1 MKKIIIFGAGTLGK
15 QLNNKLQNEYEVIG
29 YIDNDT
35 SIHKDLINGIM
46 IHPVSEISALQYDY
60 VVIATMSLEMF
71 TTMNQQLL
79 DIGIAEDKIITKY
92 TMTECNA
99 RKVFVEDFSKIVYE
113 YSIQGSV
120 AEVGVFQGDFAKII
134 NRSFHDRKLYLFDTF
149 TGFDKRDVVV
159 EQEMQLSGSRVNR
172 FCHTSEEIVLSKMGN
187 PDLVL
192 LKKGYFP
199 NTASGIEESFCFV
212 SLDVDLYLP
221 TLRGLEW
228 FSERMAGGGV
238 IIVHDYFSNEYK
250 GVRKAVQEFMNCH
263 TVNDNY
269 VYTISVIG
277 DGFSIVISGF

>member
-1 MKKIIIFGAGTLGK
+1 MQKIVIFGAGTLGK
-15 QLNNKLQNEYEVIG
+15 QLNNKLQQEYEIIG

-35 SIHKDLINGIM
+35 SIQKDLIDGIM
-46 IHPVSEISALQYDY
+46 IYPVSAISVLQYDY
-60 VVIATMSLEMF
+60 VVIATMSPEMF
-71 TTMNQQLL
+71 TAMNQQLL

-92 TMTECNA
+92 YIPEGNA

-113 YSIQGSV
+113 YSIQGAV
-120 AEVGVFQGDFAKII
+120 AEVGVFRGDFAKII

-159 EQEMQLSGSRVNR
+159 EQEMQLSGSKENR
-172 FCHTSEEIVLSKMGN
+172 FCCTSEEIVLSKMEN

-199 NTASGIEESFCFV
+199 NTALGIEESFCFV

-221 TLRGLEW
+221 TLKGLEW

-263 TVNDNY
+263 TLNDDYAYN
-269 VYTISVIG
+269 ISGIG
-277 DGFSIVISGF
+277 DGFSIAISGF